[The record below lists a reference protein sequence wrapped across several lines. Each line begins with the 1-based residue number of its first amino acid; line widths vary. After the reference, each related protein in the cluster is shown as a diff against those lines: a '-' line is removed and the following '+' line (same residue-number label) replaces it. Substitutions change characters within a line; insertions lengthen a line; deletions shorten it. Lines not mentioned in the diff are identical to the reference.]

1 MTEEEVRKIMEEALP
16 YTSAKD
22 SQISLV
28 VKQSSAWVIILQDSQ
43 EEVAIRVEL
52 TPNST
57 PSSLQKD
64 FIQEVSRLF

>member
-52 TPNST
+52 TPKYN

>member
-1 MTEEEVRKIMEEALP
+1 MEDALS

-28 VKQSSAWVIILQDSQ
+28 VKQPSAWVIISQDGQ
-43 EEVAIRVEL
+43 EDVAIRIEL
-52 TPNST
+52 TSNST

-64 FIQEVSRLF
+64 FIQEVSKLF

>member
-1 MTEEEVRKIMEEALP
+1 MVEALP

-28 VKQSSAWVIILQDSQ
+28 FKQSSAWVIILQDSH
-43 EEVAIRVEL
+43 EEVEIRVEL
-52 TPNST
+52 TRNST

>member
-1 MTEEEVRKIMEEALP
+1 MTEEEIRRIMEEALL

-28 VKQSSAWVIILQDSQ
+28 VKQSSAWVIILQDGQ
-43 EEVAIRVEL
+43 EEVAIKVES

-64 FIQEVSRLF
+64 FIQEVSKLF